1 MRGSELLSLLSGG
14 DRRSIA
20 HSARASRIVHEGPAR
35 VAELAVLAM
44 EDDWLV
50 SMRALDLLE
59 KLAHE
64 HPEWVEPHREV
75 FLGRLAQSDKWEVH
89 LQIVRALPLFDWK
102 PAERERA
109 VEILRRDLEHPKK
122 FVRAWALDSLA
133 TFAVRDNRLRPLVE
147 RALKDFEAS
156 QSKSLITRARNIR
169 ARLPES
175 ERSDPAGAVLEG
187 ADNG

>member
-1 MRGSELLSLLSGG
+1 MIRRLHAARADRVSELQSLLSGG

-20 HSARASRIVHEGPAR
+20 HSARASRIVHEDPSR
-35 VAELAVLAM
+35 VAELAALALD
-44 EDDWLV
+44 DDWLV

-64 HPEWVEPHREV
+64 HPDWVEPYRDV

-89 LQIVRALPLFDWK
+89 LQIVRALPLFDWR

-109 VEILRRDLEHPKK
+109 VKILRLDLKHPQK

-133 TFAVRDNRLRPLVE
+133 TFAVRNKRLRPLVE
-147 RALKDFEAS
+147 RTLKEFEAS
-156 QSKSLITRARNIR
+156 ESKALITRARDIR
-169 ARLPES
+169 RRLREL
-175 ERSDPAGAVLEG
+175 G
-187 ADNG
+187 

>member
-1 MRGSELLSLLSGG
+1 MIRRLRDAARGSEVRSLLSGG

-20 HSARASRIVHEGPAR
+20 HSARASRIVHEDPSR
-35 VAELAVLAM
+35 VAELALAM
-44 EDDWLV
+44 DDDWLV

-64 HPEWVEPHREV
+64 HPDWVEPYRDV

-89 LQIVRALPLFDWK
+89 LQIVRALPLFDWR

-109 VEILRRDLEHPKK
+109 VKILRLDLKHPQK

-133 TFAVRDNRLRPLVE
+133 TFAVRNKRLRPLVE
-147 RALKDFEAS
+147 RRLKEFEAS
-156 QSKSLITRARNIR
+156 ESKELVTRARDIR
-169 ARLPES
+169 RRLREF
-175 ERSDPAGAVLEG
+175 G
-187 ADNG
+187 